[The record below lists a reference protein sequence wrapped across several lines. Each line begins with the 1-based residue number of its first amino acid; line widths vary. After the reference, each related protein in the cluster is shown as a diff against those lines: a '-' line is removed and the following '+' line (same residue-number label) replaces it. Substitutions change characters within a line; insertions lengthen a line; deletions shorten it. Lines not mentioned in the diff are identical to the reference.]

1 MENSVNYYAT
11 YYTHRLDF
19 AAALPYITGNDD
31 MAVVALCL
39 GHDSVRGGNRRTR
52 NNPRNKKMLEVTIA
66 VVGICATIYTI
77 RMSGLQRKVDELEAA
92 LKVERQQHH
101 RTYAQ
106 WMNRKED
113 VARLRK
119 QIKELKQAPLN

>member
-19 AAALPYITGNDD
+19 TAAMPYITGNDD
-31 MAVVALCL
+31 RTVVTFCM
-39 GHDSVRGGNRRTR
+39 GCDSVRGGACPTR

>member
-19 AAALPYITGNDD
+19 TAALPYITGNDD
-31 MAVVALCL
+31 MAVFAFCL

-52 NNPRNKKMLEVTIA
+52 NNPRDSEMLEITIA
-66 VVGICATIYTI
+66 VAGICATIYALRT
-77 RMSGLQRKVDELEAA
+77 SALQRKVDELESA

-106 WMNRKED
+106 WMSRKED

-119 QIKELKQAPLN
+119 QVKELKQAPLN